1 MPPIKTNK
9 TKNIMRIDLG
19 GMPPLATA
27 NLRAFCNQKL
37 ELEDMSHCFRL
48 PMAYVPAYMGNVSSL

>member
-1 MPPIKTNK
+1 
-9 TKNIMRIDLG
+9 
-19 GMPPLATA
+19 MPPLATA